1 LDRIIQSVEISTIIH
16 ATEDP
21 EKVQTALDTVLPCT
35 LRQQFTRRYVEGH
48 HGNPITTVN
57 AKLTKP
63 ADILQ
68 FTNHFISKLQ
78 RIERLKITRDLTLHS
93 DADGNLYI
101 RVDKQTA
108 SQGTVQLSEDDPIRV
123 KIKFSRLGGKTEE
136 LMKKFLE
143 PDATD

>member
-21 EKVQTALDTVLPCT
+21 EKVQTALDTVLPYT
-35 LRQQFTRRYVEGH
+35 LRQLFTRRYVEGH
-48 HGNPITTVN
+48 HGNPIITVN

-63 ADILQ
+63 TDINQ
-68 FTNHFISKLQ
+68 FTNHFIPKLQ
-78 RIERLKITRDLTLHS
+78 HIERLKITRDLTLHS

-123 KIKFSRLGGKTEE
+123 KIKFSRLSRKTEE

-143 PDATD
+143 PDAPD